1 MNIPNPEVSHFR
13 EKALRVECRRFWA
26 RGVTFALEHSCFRS
40 FPWDRRRKDI
50 FPAHPAVPPCQ
61 HSGRHC
67 HGGGVQRKSC
77 GGRGSLRPSSVRGD
91 VTVNCRSGAM
101 VSHGRARPVPVQAGR
116 SLCTWPSSSAFP
128 SFWGA
133 DIFPCCLYF
142 LVLFILLFTYW
153 WFSSFLET
161 FCVREVSQPLTNSQT
176 VFLVC
181 GPWRGGLTTAVPRAP
196 LPSWCPAC
204 VPVAASN
211 LRVPGGN
218 VGRVAS
224 CPAGPCVSLHG
235 ATWRPGSP
243 VLCGHI
249 SRVCFFLP

>member
-1 MNIPNPEVSHFR
+1 MVENDLPTSQHIPYLGNEHCVLAFPQTQEKNCRLFPNLKQVLSFSQEVYPAFPL
-13 EKALRVECRRFWA
+13 LRI
-26 RGVTFALEHSCFRS
+26 ALEHSCFRS
-40 FPWDRRRKDI
+40 FPWDRPRKDI

-67 HGGGVQRKSC
+67 HGGGGVQRKSC

-153 WFSSFLET
+153 CENRL
-161 FCVREVSQPLTNSQT
+161 
-176 VFLVC
+176 
-181 GPWRGGLTTAVPRAP
+181 G
-196 LPSWCPAC
+196 
-204 VPVAASN
+204 
-211 LRVPGGN
+211 
-218 VGRVAS
+218 
-224 CPAGPCVSLHG
+224 
-235 ATWRPGSP
+235 
-243 VLCGHI
+243 I
-249 SRVCFFLP
+249 

>member
-1 MNIPNPEVSHFR
+1 M
-13 EKALRVECRRFWA
+13 
-26 RGVTFALEHSCFRS
+26 TFALEHSCFRS
-40 FPWDRRRKDI
+40 FPWDRPRKDI

-67 HGGGVQRKSC
+67 HGGGGVQRKSC

-91 VTVNCRSGAM
+91 VTVNCRSRAM

-181 GPWRGGLTTAVPRAP
+181 GPWRGGLITAVPRAP
-196 LPSWCPAC
+196 LPSRCPAC
-204 VPVAASN
+204 VPW
-211 LRVPGGN
+211 LRPTSES
-218 VGRVAS
+218 RVATS
-224 CPAGPCVSLHG
+224 AAWRPVPCVSLHG

>member
-1 MNIPNPEVSHFR
+1 MLLNILASGPFHGTDLGRTSSQHTQQSPRASTV
-13 EKALRVECRRFWA
+13 V
-26 RGVTFALEHSCFRS
+26 VTAT
-40 FPWDRRRKDI
+40 
-50 FPAHPAVPPCQ
+50 A
-61 HSGRHC
+61 
-67 HGGGVQRKSC
+67 GGGVQRKSC

-101 VSHGRARPVPVQAGR
+101 VSHGQARPVPVQAGR

-181 GPWRGGLTTAVPRAP
+181 GPWRGGLTTAVP
-196 LPSWCPAC
+196 
-204 VPVAASN
+204 
-211 LRVPGGN
+211 
-218 VGRVAS
+218 
-224 CPAGPCVSLHG
+224 
-235 ATWRPGSP
+235 
-243 VLCGHI
+243 
-249 SRVCFFLP
+249 